1 MLLNAGIAHNLLL
14 YLVSTITGS
23 QDVDCYVLNAMK
35 MSPEKNMNKHNNLHY
50 LNGISMSP

>member
-23 QDVDCYVLNAMK
+23 QDVDCYILNAMK

-50 LNGISMSP
+50 LNGISTSS